1 MLLPRV
7 PGPPAQ
13 PWGRPRPPRA
23 ESSPPPPGGATWRGD
38 TSHTPAP
45 NLVGSILPMSPPAPG
60 PPLDPPGSP
69 LCSASWTPRSSLVR
83 SWAPPSTP
91 ERASSPEAL
100 PSPARVGGCIPEGWG
115 VSGMGGAWCERC
127 CVWSWC
133 WKGGG
138 GGREQSRGVRGQ
150 RGGGM
155 MGGGWKGV
163 GLPGY
168 PQANGGGSAS
178 HSLPPPGSG
187 GALPSDPSHTHST
200 VVSRE
205 WWGHK
210 DGGNPPPTAPRA
222 QHPHTPLPA
231 TLPAPLLLFGPHCSL
246 AVLPHGSGGAVGT
259 PKVGVRS
266 PGTAPPS
273 PAGAQQG
280 GWGVGG
286 GQRVDVPRWP
296 RSGRS

>member
-38 TSHTPAP
+38 TSQTPAP

-138 GGREQSRGVRGQ
+138 GGREQSRGVQGQ
-150 RGGGM
+150 RGGGDDGRGLE
-155 MGGGWKGV
+155 GGR
-163 GLPGY
+163 
-168 PQANGGGSAS
+168 AS
-178 HSLPPPGSG
+178 RVPPGQWRG
-187 GALPSDPSHTHST
+187 QRIPLIAT
-200 VVSRE
+200 SRE
-205 WWGHK
+205 WWG
-210 DGGNPPPTAPRA
+210 TALR
-222 QHPHTPLPA
+222 PLPH
-231 TLPAPLLLFGPHCSL
+231 PQHCGL
-246 AVLPHGSGGAVGT
+246 KGMVGT
-259 PKVGVRS
+259 
-266 PGTAPPS
+266 
-273 PAGAQQG
+273 
-280 GWGVGG
+280 
-286 GQRVDVPRWP
+286 
-296 RSGRS
+296 